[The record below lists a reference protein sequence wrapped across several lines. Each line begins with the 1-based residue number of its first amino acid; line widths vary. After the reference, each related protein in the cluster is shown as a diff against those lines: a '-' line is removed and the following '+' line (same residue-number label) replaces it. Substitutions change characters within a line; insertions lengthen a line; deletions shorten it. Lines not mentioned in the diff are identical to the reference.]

1 MKKKMSQASL
11 DNLKKGTPWT
21 TERAKRYARYGQKKS
36 VETKKR
42 NKAMAEFAKIV
53 ADTEI
58 TNEDMLRMLAD
69 LGISDPSVQ
78 NNALIAAGL
87 FRKAIRGS
95 IPAINKWEE
104 WMDLAESGDEA
115 ALRRM
120 DILNGRVPSAAL
132 ANYLKKIDSSY
143 GVISASAVK
152 HLYTHYQVS
161 GGRGSGKSS
170 WASMTVVCLLMDHPD
185 VHALVLRKVGST
197 LRDSV
202 YNQYLWAIE
211 TLGISNYWTAKKSP
225 PELIYTPTRQKILFR
240 GADDPA
246 KLKGLK
252 TDFGYIGITHFE
264 EADQFS
270 GRAEIENILQSTMR
284 GGREFWNLETFNAP
298 RSRDHWIN
306 RDSQLE
312 RTDRIR
318 HHSTY
323 LDLDDPDW
331 LGPAFLEEAQSLK
344 KCDEGRYKH
353 EYLGIAIGRG
363 GNVFQSLE
371 LREIT
376 DEEVRHFDSVCQ
388 GVNWGWFPEPF
399 VFIRLHYDRAR
410 QTVYLLDELVG
421 TRLTNQQT
429 AAWITDHAY
438 DDKPIICDYIEPQ
451 SISDYRSAGL
461 TARAVSKRKDSP
473 EYAMKWLQ
481 CRTIVIDRVRT
492 PHAYEEFTGYEYEK
506 DSRGEW
512 ISSYPDR
519 NNRIITAVR
528 FALDRV
534 MSRA

>member
-270 GRAEIENILQSTMR
+270 GRAEIETFSSRPCAAAVRSGTWRRLTRPAPGTIGST
-284 GGREFWNLETFNAP
+284 GTVN
-298 RSRDHWIN
+298 S
-306 RDSQLE
+306 SE
-312 RTDRIR
+312 RT
-318 HHSTY
+318 
-323 LDLDDPDW
+323 
-331 LGPAFLEEAQSLK
+331 GF
-344 KCDEGRYKH
+344 
-353 EYLGIAIGRG
+353 GITAPIWTWTTRTG
-363 GNVFQSLE
+363 L
-371 LREIT
+371 
-376 DEEVRHFDSVCQ
+376 VRHS
-388 GVNWGWFPEPF
+388 W
-399 VFIRLHYDRAR
+399 
-410 QTVYLLDELVG
+410 
-421 TRLTNQQT
+421 
-429 AAWITDHAY
+429 
-438 DDKPIICDYIEPQ
+438 
-451 SISDYRSAGL
+451 
-461 TARAVSKRKDSP
+461 KRPK
-473 EYAMKWLQ
+473 A
-481 CRTIVIDRVRT
+481 
-492 PHAYEEFTGYEYEK
+492 
-506 DSRGEW
+506 
-512 ISSYPDR
+512 
-519 NNRIITAVR
+519 
-528 FALDRV
+528 
-534 MSRA
+534 